1 MVFTHPGGRIATRDP
16 AHRDRKGRFG
26 TRKASRTSLASQL
39 GLYAEIRPKT
49 VDHLTPLRLNVLRP
63 EATKGRRGSTRP
75 DSTFLQSGAHTRF
88 EITIRQ
94 TEILGSLTCNFE
106 HEFAKTFKN
115 FNFDVAFFIQNSGL
129 TYRYFE
135 PGMGAGLKKRGF
147 WSSNY
152 RPCLRKT
159 TIKIFQ

>member
-1 MVFTHPGGRIATRDP
+1 MDSHARSYGTDKIGLGTCPLPDSESCNARAQCR
-16 AHRDRKGRFG
+16 AHTGFRGVKLDR
-26 TRKASRTSLASQL
+26 
-39 GLYAEIRPKT
+39 
-49 VDHLTPLRLNVLRP
+49 LTPLKLNVLRP
-63 EATKGRRGSTRP
+63 EATKDRRGSTIP

-152 RPCLRKT
+152 RRCPRKT